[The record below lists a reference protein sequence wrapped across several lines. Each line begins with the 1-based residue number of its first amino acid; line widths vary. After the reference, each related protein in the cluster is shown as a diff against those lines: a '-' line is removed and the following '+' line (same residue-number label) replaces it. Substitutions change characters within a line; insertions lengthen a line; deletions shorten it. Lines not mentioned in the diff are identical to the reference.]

1 LSYARVAL
9 TIAYARPG
17 DKRSRAIRI
26 ALKIR

>member
-17 DKRSRAIRI
+17 DKRSRGIRI